1 MYHKYEP
8 NRSYAVK
15 QECEEVVDSY
25 SFKLVECKSDRPN
38 FQEGEGLSGGGGG
51 CVARRE
57 SNQVWITSLLNILL
71 SIIEV
76 KVFFDRLQTAILC
89 LYMIYKLKIKNR

>member
-38 FQEGEGLSGGGGG
+38 VQEGEGLSGGGGG
-51 CVARRE
+51 GLRSKERVKSGMDNFFVEYPSVYHRGE
-57 SNQVWITSLLNILL
+57 SFL
-71 SIIEV
+71 
-76 KVFFDRLQTAILC
+76 
-89 LYMIYKLKIKNR
+89 